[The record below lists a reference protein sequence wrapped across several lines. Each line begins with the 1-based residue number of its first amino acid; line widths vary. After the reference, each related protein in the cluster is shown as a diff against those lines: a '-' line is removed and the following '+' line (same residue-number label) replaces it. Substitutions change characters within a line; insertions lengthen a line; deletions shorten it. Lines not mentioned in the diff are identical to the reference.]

1 MLLEVDVP
9 GEAVLAKLKS
19 LLVRVSKKLKIE
31 IQVKPLERVS
41 L

>member
-9 GEAVLAKLKS
+9 DKVVLTKLKA
-19 LLVRVSKKLKIE
+19 LLTKVARKLKIE
-31 IQVKPLERVS
+31 IQIKPLERVS